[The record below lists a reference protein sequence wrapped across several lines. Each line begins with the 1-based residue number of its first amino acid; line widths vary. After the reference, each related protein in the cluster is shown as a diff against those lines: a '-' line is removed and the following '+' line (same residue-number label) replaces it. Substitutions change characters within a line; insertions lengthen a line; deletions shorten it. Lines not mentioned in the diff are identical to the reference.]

1 MEKFYTYLD
10 ATACVSTACSYLSV
24 GSGMRNLG
32 FSTYNDILQFQFN
45 TSSPFYNPQP
55 GDISSWTRANNPMNL
70 PQPTPPAPPT
80 PGGGGSGGGGTG
92 GGGTGGGGTGGNSTP
107 ASGASATQVCV
118 FLFAILSTM
127 YLY

>member
-1 MEKFYTYLD
+1 MEKYYTYLD
-10 ATACVSTACSYLSV
+10 ATACVSTSCSYLSV
-24 GSGMRNLG
+24 GTGQRNLG

-55 GDISSWTRANNPMNL
+55 GDISSWTRPNNPMNL
-70 PQPTPPAPPT
+70 PQPTPPT
-80 PGGGGSGGGGTG
+80 PGGGGSGGGGSG
-92 GGGTGGGGTGGNSTP
+92 GGGSGGGGSGGNNTP